1 MSVHFVLQRFIYR
14 PCNEPLAHAAA
25 LAAIKKSLWHNRGS
39 ERRCLVYNIYNEE
52 GSLLLQCKSPVEAA
66 LKLKEYERR
75 GMWVHVDHDPGGTCN
90 V

>member
-1 MSVHFVLQRFIYR
+1 M
-14 PCNEPLAHAAA
+14 
-25 LAAIKKSLWHNRGS
+25 
-39 ERRCLVYNIYNEE
+39 YNIYNEE